1 MKKLF
6 RLLMLTS
13 FLSAFTFGQA
23 QEKVLYTFTGSP
35 DGAAPK
41 GKLIA
46 DRAGNLYGTAST
58 GGDDTT
64 TLCTDS
70 GYGCGIVFELSPNSN
85 GTYTETI
92 LHSFCSEFNGSHCL
106 DGLAPLAGLVL
117 DSAGNLYGTT
127 SAGGGTGCPYQT
139 IGCGTVFELSP
150 PSTQGGQWGLS
161 TLYNFCTSIPVC
173 PDGALP
179 QSTLILD
186 ASGSLYGTTW
196 VGGANQEGTVFEL
209 TPGSNGWTE
218 SVLYSFCA
226 QANGIACADGAQ
238 PQSAVTFDKSGNLYG
253 TTLYGGSTKYA
264 GGGVVYELSP
274 SANGWSEKILLA
286 LTSQG
291 GARGGALKGAVNFD
305 SEGNLYST
313 ANSGGSS
320 GNGVVFRLNAN
331 NYAEEHLS
339 FNDTNGSAPTA
350 GVLMAPG
357 DKAIYGTTS
366 VGGVNNLGE
375 VYKIIGDKLSVV
387 YNFVGPDGTD
397 GAYPEGALIIDNGN
411 LFGTTEQG
419 GILGSECYDEG
430 CGTVFEIT
438 T

>member
-1 MKKLF
+1 MNKPF
-6 RLLMLTS
+6 RLLIVTL
-13 FLSAFTFGQA
+13 FLSAFALGQA

-46 DRAGNLYGTAST
+46 DKAGNLYGTT
-58 GGDDTT
+58 FWGGINTPA
-64 TLCTDS
+64 TLCS
-70 GYGCGIVFELSPNSN
+70 YVGMGCGAVFELSPNSD
-85 GTYTETI
+85 GSYSETI
-92 LHSFCSEFNGSHCL
+92 LHDFCSSYSGARCL
-106 DGLAPLAGLVL
+106 DGAFPVAGLL
-117 DSAGNLYGTT
+117 SDAAGNLYGTT
-127 SAGGGTGCPYQT
+127 SGGGGTPCQ
-139 IGCGTVFELSP
+139 CGIAFEMSP
-150 PSTQGGQWGLS
+150 PTSQGGQWGFT
-161 TLYNFCTSIPVC
+161 TLYAFCASYPSC
-173 PDGALP
+173 PDGDTP
-179 QSTLILD
+179 MSTLVSD
-186 ASGSLYGTTW
+186 ANGDLYGTTW
-196 VGGANQEGTVFEL
+196 IGGANKEGTVFEL

-305 SEGNLYST
+305 SAGNLYST

-339 FNDTNGSAPTA
+339 FNGTNGSAPTA

-438 T
+438 K